1 QTNLKRMLAYSTI
14 SHMGFVLLG
23 LVTGVVGGSIDPN
36 RAIAAYSAS
45 LYYVIVYVL
54 MSLGAFGMILLLSR
68 AGHEA
73 ENIDDF
79 KGLNQRNS
87 WFAAMMAILMFSMA
101 GIPFFVGFWAK
112 FLVLLAVVD
121 AGMLWLAIFAV
132 AFSLFGAFYYLRIIK
147 LMYFDA
153 PADKTPIQAGFD
165 MRILLS
171 INALAV
177 AVLGMFPQISMYLGT
192 LSLLRSL

>member
-1 QTNLKRMLAYSTI
+1 
-14 SHMGFVLLG
+14 
-23 LVTGVVGGSIDPN
+23 
-36 RAIAAYSAS
+36 
-45 LYYVIVYVL
+45 
-54 MSLGAFGMILLLSR
+54 
-68 AGHEA
+68 
-73 ENIDDF
+73 
-79 KGLNQRNS
+79 
-87 WFAAMMAILMFSMA
+87 MA
-101 GIPFFVGFWAK
+101 GQTD
-112 FLVLLAVVD
+112 LLAVVD

-153 PADKTPIQAGFD
+153 PADKAPIQAGFD
-165 MRILLS
+165 MRLLLS